1 MKKILILMIFA
12 GVFVSCNKS
21 YFDINDNPNSPTELS
36 ITTDLLAA
44 GALSTSGN
52 ISTGG
57 VYVRSVGGAATT
69 TRFSMLGRWLG
80 IWSPG
85 TNFAASDE
93 SKYQAASVTS
103 TPTWR
108 NHYDNINDYQALQ
121 IKANATGQ
129 TFYEGIAKIMKAW
142 NYHQLVDMFGNVPY
156 SQATNASII
165 QPKYDRGD
173 SIYVALFKEITTGI
187 NLIKNAT
194 VANNNKISSADI
206 MFKGNQTKWAK
217 FGNTLKLR
225 LLIHESQLP
234 NISSIVTTEMAI
246 INAEG
251 SGFLGAG
258 ETAGVNPGY
267 SAASANPYWTTH
279 MYGNGCTPVP
289 DNFNRANNFSL
300 NTLKNLNDIRYQ
312 YFYLPI
318 RGVANFLTTTNPADW
333 KGIDYAPTNS
343 DPAFTEGKLSDIGG
357 ARTCTPSAS
366 QQVGLGKSPT
376 MDSWVITSFESLF
389 LQAEAKARGWIS
401 GGPSAQ
407 TLYNSAV
414 TESFEWL
421 KVTNAAA
428 TAATYL
434 AQSDNRIAW
443 PAAAADQYKVI
454 AWQKYF
460 AFNGNNHLEIWND
473 YRRLDAV
480 NIPLSV
486 DAGRGS
492 NPIPVRLLYP
502 DTEYNFN
509 ATNVGDQ
516 GTINAF
522 TSKVF
527 WDL

>member
-1 MKKILILMIFA
+1 MFFVGIM
-12 GVFVSCNKS
+12 VSCKNS
-21 YFDINDNPNSPTELS
+21 YFDINDNPNSPTDVS
-36 ITTDLLAA
+36 ITTNLLAA

-52 ISTGG
+52 ISTGST
-57 VYVRSVGGAATT
+57 YLRSVGGAATT

-93 SKYQAASVTS
+93 SKYQSASNAS
-103 TPTWR
+103 TATWR
-108 NHYDNINDYQALQ
+108 NHYDNILDYQALQ
-121 IKANATGQ
+121 TKANATKE

-142 NYHQLVDMFGNVPY
+142 NYQQLVDMFGNIPY
-156 SQATNASII
+156 KEAANANII
-165 QPKYDRGD
+165 QPKYDSGD
-173 SIYVALFKEITTGI
+173 SVYADLFREITAGI
-187 NLIKNAT
+187 NLIKGSEI
-194 VANNNKISSADI
+194 ANNTKITSADI
-206 MFKGNQTKWAK
+206 MFKGDKIKWAK

-225 LLIHESQLP
+225 MLIHESQLP
-234 NISSIVTTEMAI
+234 NISAIVASEMAI
-246 INAEG
+246 ITAEG

-318 RGVANFLTTTNPADW
+318 RGVANFATTTDPAAW

-343 DPAFTEGKLSDIGG
+343 DPNFTEGKLSDIGG
-357 ARTCTPSAS
+357 ARSCPPSAG

-376 MDSWVITSFESLF
+376 MDSWIITSFESLF
-389 LQAEAKARGWIS
+389 LQAEAKARGWITA
-401 GGPSAQ
+401 GPTAQ
-407 TLYNSAV
+407 ALYNSAV
-414 TESFEWL
+414 TESFVWL
-421 KVTNAAA
+421 NVTNAVA
-428 TAATYL
+428 TATAYL
-434 AQSDNRIAW
+434 AQADNRIAW
-443 PAAAADQYKVI
+443 PAAASDQYKVI
-454 AWQKYF
+454 SWQKYF

-473 YRRLDAV
+473 YRRLGAV
-480 NIPLSV
+480 TIPLSV
-486 DAGRGS
+486 DPGRGS
-492 NPIPVRLLYP
+492 NPIPIRLLYP

-509 ATNVGDQ
+509 ASNVNAQ
-516 GTINAF
+516 GTISAF